1 MIDINKFPKSTTYN
15 PIANSGDGV
24 YDNGTFPKNSLYMAV
39 FAGSITISE
48 SNSVHVTL
56 S

>member
-1 MIDINKFPKSTTYN
+1 MIDINKFPKSITYN

-39 FAGSITISE
+39 F
-48 SNSVHVTL
+48 VDQLQFLRYPHVTL